1 MKNSRI
7 SKRNIKSYIKYYEQK
22 LTEKEAETAQ
32 LQKENDESKYVLY
45 DLTEQYLAEERIRGM
60 LDAAKFILYNC

>member
-22 LTEKEAETAQ
+22 LAEKEAETAQ

-45 DLTEQYLAEERIRGM
+45 DLTEQYLAEERIRGT

>member
-1 MKNSRI
+1 MSYRI
-7 SKRNIKSYIKYYEQK
+7 SKRNIKSFIEYYQRK
-22 LTEKEAETAQ
+22 LAEKEAETAR

-60 LDAAKFILYNC
+60 LDAASFILYNC